1 MDARKIFMEE
11 YDYVLP
17 QEKIAQFPVAERDH
31 ARLLIYKDSRMSED
45 QFFNLPDH
53 LPAQSLLVFNDTRV
67 IHARLFFK
75 NEHDAIIEIFL
86 LEPASPHEDMQL
98 ALMRKGTCVWRCL
111 IGNAK
116 KWREE
121 KLVRKFTAEG
131 ESGSLE
137 VKIIGKQEQ
146 DFLVDF
152 FWRPESLAFAEVIAA
167 CGYVPLPPYIKRRSN
182 ADDAQRYQTIYAS
195 HNGSVAAPT
204 AGLHF
209 TTNVLERLK
218 GKSIHSEFITLH
230 VGAGTFKPVKSE
242 TIADHTMHQEQM
254 IIKKETVQ
262 NIIKS
267 FDQMI
272 IAVGTTSL
280 RALESMYWI
289 GKKILLNQ
297 DHSMVHQW
305 DPYSDEEHSIPATE
319 SLGALVNFMEQNEA
333 DHFIAETQLLIV
345 PGYRFR
351 MAKALITNFH
361 IPKSTLLLLIAAF
374 IGEDWKRVYDYA
386 LKNDFRFLSYGD
398 SSLLWRK

>member
-1 MDARKIFMEE
+1 
-11 YDYVLP
+11 
-17 QEKIAQFPVAERDH
+17 
-31 ARLLIYKDSRMSED
+31 
-45 QFFNLPDH
+45 
-53 LPAQSLLVFNDTRV
+53 
-67 IHARLFFK
+67 
-75 NEHDAIIEIFL
+75 
-86 LEPASPHEDMQL
+86 
-98 ALMRKGTCVWRCL
+98 
-111 IGNAK
+111 
-116 KWREE
+116 
-121 KLVRKFTAEG
+121 
-131 ESGSLE
+131 
-137 VKIIGKQEQ
+137 
-146 DFLVDF
+146 
-152 FWRPESLAFAEVIAA
+152 
-167 CGYVPLPPYIKRRSN
+167 VPLPPYIKRRSN